1 MAQQLIIPHELPALN
16 QTIEASKTHWSRV
29 LLVSCAPLL
38 AVGFT
43 YRLCGI
49 VEISAEIPI
58 MSAQRKSSLLMGWS
72 PLESCEMTAGNR
84 W

>member
-38 AVGFT
+38 AGGFT

-49 VEISAEIPI
+49 VEIDAKTLI
-58 MSAQRKSSLLMGWS
+58 MSVQRKSSSSMGLS
-72 PLESCEMTAGNR
+72 LRVS
-84 W
+84 